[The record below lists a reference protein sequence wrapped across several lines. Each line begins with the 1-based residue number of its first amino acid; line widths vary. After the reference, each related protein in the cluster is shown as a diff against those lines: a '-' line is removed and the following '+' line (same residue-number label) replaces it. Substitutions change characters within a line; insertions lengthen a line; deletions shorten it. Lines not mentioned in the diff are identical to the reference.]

1 MHHLSSV
8 SCGIAAS
15 LGVIS
20 HISYFVRGEHHQ
32 HTLQFLQILFYSFL
46 PLSFTL
52 ARLLQ
57 VQYAQAIQLAA
68 MLIGSYVT
76 ALWLSMLV
84 YRCFFHRLNSFPGAR
99 LAKLSKFYQLFTG
112 LRLDAFRRSHETHL
126 KYGNFVR
133 TGELIL
139 NLSLQLRSSFCPDIW
154 IFTKSLCN
162 KKSKRASP
170 MHHHIIALLFTNVE
184 DDLT

>member
-1 MHHLSSV
+1 MYHLSSV
-8 SCGIAAS
+8 LCSIAAS

-68 MLIGSYVT
+68 MVIGSYVT

-139 NLSLQLRSSFCPDIW
+139 NLSLQLRSSFCLKIW

-184 DDLT
+184 DDLS